1 MEPMEIVYLSDVHDA
16 FDRVK
21 ELLART
27 GADVYIIAGDL
38 IDRPFYTEEM
48 AARYR
53 RRQVSFSALRHRL
66 GYGDIAV
73 EDFVD
78 ALLGRADVPEDVLR
92 QAAEFQEETIRGRR
106 VMQQKYKILESILR
120 LKRSARLLCLPGNY
134 DMDLQYT
141 SLHERDL
148 HRHWVQ
154 AEGLRIAG
162 YGGADI
168 LTPGIPEQYAVKY
181 RADRGASE
189 MVRFF
194 GEARPDIV
202 ATHKPA
208 HGVHDHL
215 PSRGES
221 GSTELRRYCEE
232 NRALLCLTGHL
243 HDQWGFEEIDGT
255 VYLNPS
261 NFGEI
266 HEPGGKISE
275 GGFFYALEIENRRLM
290 RISLRKLA
298 RGSIHDVVVFTPGEE
313 GWTKTV
319 LDRERYGAHLL
330 MRCVDREGDGDNRE
344 PRERLVRLMSR
355 FFPGPGGAADAGPLR
370 EAVAES
376 CGRIGVR
383 RGVSVGVDLVSDEA
397 PLSPGLPPC
406 RELVAYLHRRA
417 SSGEPSAGS
426 NGEKSWFDEAVAAVR
441 ADLETLPGVT
451 VVDGIDLERVDRSI
465 RTRDYECDAAQR
477 FAAYRSVGRLLEA
490 GAAGAVEER
499 LDSDRA
505 FRGEIEGTGGTYME
519 IFLNVA
525 ARARTIEEFDARL
538 GELGI
543 VAPEAYRQKIEGALH
558 GHRER

>member
-1 MEPMEIVYLSDVHDA
+1 MDDLRPVPRLPGRGVSLALRSRACGAQTDAFAGAPLRRQGAPKNLYSPFEKPLDPTASGRLVSGHAAQIDCRPAMRMEPMEIVYLSDVHDA

-208 HGVHDHL
+208 HGVHESSPVQGGERFDGASPVL
-215 PSRGES
+215 RGEP
-221 GSTELRRYCEE
+221 GAPVPDGAPPRPVGLR
-232 NRALLCLTGHL
+232 G
-243 HDQWGFEEIDGT
+243 
-255 VYLNPS
+255 
-261 NFGEI
+261 
-266 HEPGGKISE
+266 
-275 GGFFYALEIENRRLM
+275 NRR
-290 RISLRKLA
+290 
-298 RGSIHDVVVFTPGEE
+298 
-313 GWTKTV
+313 
-319 LDRERYGAHLL
+319 
-330 MRCVDREGDGDNRE
+330 
-344 PRERLVRLMSR
+344 
-355 FFPGPGGAADAGPLR
+355 
-370 EAVAES
+370 
-376 CGRIGVR
+376 
-383 RGVSVGVDLVSDEA
+383 
-397 PLSPGLPPC
+397 
-406 RELVAYLHRRA
+406 HRV
-417 SSGEPSAGS
+417 PQP
-426 NGEKSWFDEAVAAVR
+426 F
-441 ADLETLPGVT
+441 
-451 VVDGIDLERVDRSI
+451 
-465 RTRDYECDAAQR
+465 Q
-477 FAAYRSVGRLLEA
+477 
-490 GAAGAVEER
+490 
-499 LDSDRA
+499 
-505 FRGEIEGTGGTYME
+505 FRG
-519 IFLNVA
+519 
-525 ARARTIEEFDARL
+525 D
-538 GELGI
+538 
-543 VAPEAYRQKIEGALH
+543 P
-558 GHRER
+558 